1 MTSQTAV
8 VITDPQNDFLSPSGA
23 TGGLVGDSV
32 TENETVT
39 HIQALT
45 ETAKSS

>member
-8 VITDPQNDFLSPSGA
+8 VIIDPQNDFLSPSGV
-23 TGGLVGDSV
+23 TWGLVGDSV

-39 HIQALT
+39 HILPDGDSQ
-45 ETAKSS
+45 SS